1 MDRSNKIS
9 LLLIVTLIWS
19 IFAPNA
25 VGHPVDGSV
34 TTGGSCGYMTTG
46 YDDSDQALLMSDD
59 DQCHTFSQF
68 APDLDNTMKVQFCP
82 AFPQAFAIGVWSGN
96 FPSDL
101 AGQTLRDIDIKRSDA
116 TISTGLGCNGLSLGL
131 PCGELRDVDIGCFDL
146 GGIFDQAFNSLMVT
160 AGHRCYFYTYLG
172 CQTNNFTD
180 YLILDGPV
188 EMDSLA
194 SFARKIRSARCE
206 NL

>member
-68 APDLDNTMKVQFCP
+68 APDLDNTMKYAWVYANCACLWWTVQFCP

-101 AGQTLRDIDIKRSDA
+101 AGQVRSYSCHNIPSDGTADPRIDAATTAGELIVNFKTSDA
-116 TISTGLGCNGLSLGL
+116 S
-131 PCGELRDVDIGCFDL
+131 
-146 GGIFDQAFNSLMVT
+146 
-160 AGHRCYFYTYLG
+160 
-172 CQTNNFTD
+172 
-180 YLILDGPV
+180 
-188 EMDSLA
+188 
-194 SFARKIRSARCE
+194 
-206 NL
+206 